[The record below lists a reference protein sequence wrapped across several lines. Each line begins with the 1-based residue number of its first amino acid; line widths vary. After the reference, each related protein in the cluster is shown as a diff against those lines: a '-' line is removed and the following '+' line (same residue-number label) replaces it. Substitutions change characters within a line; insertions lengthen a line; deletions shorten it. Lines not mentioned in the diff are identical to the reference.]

1 MDIKDDRAKHRY
13 EVEVPGGTAFA
24 AYRLEGG
31 RIIFTHTE
39 VPEASEGQGV
49 GEALVRF
56 AVEDARARG
65 LEIVPLCPFVA
76 AWIAKHPNGMSG

>member
-1 MDIKDDRAKHRY
+1 MDVRDDRERHRY
-13 EVEVPGGTAFA
+13 EAQVAGGTAFA

-39 VPEASEGQGV
+39 VPEASQGQGV
-49 GEALVRF
+49 GEELVRH

-76 AWIAKHPNGMSG
+76 EWIAKHPN